1 MKGLSLLLAVVGTV
15 LVITKYSGKII
26 SFLSNFP
33 FLRRTGV
40 KLAMNIPG
48 VREKMMSNLFSK

>member
-1 MKGLSLLLAVVGTV
+1 MKGLSVLLTIIGIV

-26 SFLSNFP
+26 SFLSKFP
-33 FLRRTGV
+33 MLRQSGV

-48 VREKMMSNLFSK
+48 VREKMISNLFQK